1 MSRQRKKRM
10 YVLWKTKLFL
20 CMSLAD
26 ISSSAALIYA
36 STLSFWNPGN
46 SLLTGFFIR
55 TLILSKLFF
64 AHRIK
69 IASCQP
75 LPFLKTNHIPGLT
88 FFNGFP
94 LFLGWENGLLSRHT
108 APFIHSLLLLLGA
121 PISPSF
127 MPSKRPSSL
136 PPTHRSLY
144 LKHSSSHFFIL
155 LMPLILL
162 IST

>member
-1 MSRQRKKRM
+1 MCENPLPTINLYLYSLEYSKRKMFLHEKNVSRQRKKRM

-20 CMSLAD
+20 CISLAD

-46 SLLTGFFIR
+46 SLLTGFFIG

-64 AHRIK
+64 AHRIH

-75 LPFLKTNHIPGLT
+75 LPLLKTNHIPGLT

-94 LFLGWENGLLSRHT
+94 LFLG
-108 APFIHSLLLLLGA
+108 
-121 PISPSF
+121 
-127 MPSKRPSSL
+127 
-136 PPTHRSLY
+136 
-144 LKHSSSHFFIL
+144 
-155 LMPLILL
+155 
-162 IST
+162 